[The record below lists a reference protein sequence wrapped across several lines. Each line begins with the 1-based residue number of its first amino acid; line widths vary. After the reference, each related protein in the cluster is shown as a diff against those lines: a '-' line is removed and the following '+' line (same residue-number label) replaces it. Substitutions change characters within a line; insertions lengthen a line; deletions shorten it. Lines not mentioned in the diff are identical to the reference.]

1 MFSNFNVGHN
11 KLKMQINKEII
22 VNNSNS
28 ILPYNVADIK
38 RRGIR
43 VINNV
48 YQPKY
53 KFGIASTG
61 LGDFIRG
68 SYFILDFCFKYKFK
82 PKIIFNNCISKF
94 LKIKTN
100 GLNKINYLLNQILS
114 FPNGNFMEFLITNDG
129 TILEPT
135 KDIRRIMYDY
145 VEYLSL
151 IPVHNHNVFGY
162 CISYPMRPVSDLAKR
177 YMRSILE
184 PSDEMKLIIHNI
196 LINNFQFKYRDYTV
210 IHIRS
215 GDVYLNKNSSV
226 FKKEYISKL
235 LSYIDAIVDREK
247 NYLIISDNNEIKNF
261 VLEKFTNINIKTLF
275 KEITHFGEGVVLEEE
290 KVKNT
295 MIDFYLLSLSSAIF
309 SYSCYKHGSGFS
321 YWCAQTYNIPYV
333 CKYIN

>member
-11 KLKMQINKEII
+11 KLKLQINKQTI
-22 VNNSNS
+22 VNSIN
-28 ILPYNVADIK
+28 ILPYNIGDVR

-53 KFGIASTG
+53 KFGMASTG

-68 SYFILDFCFKYKFK
+68 SYFVLEFCFQNKFK
-82 PKIIFNNCISKF
+82 PKIIFNNTISKF

-100 GLNKINYLLNQILS
+100 GLNKVNHLLNQILS
-114 FPNGNFMEFLITNDG
+114 FPNANFKEFLVMKDG
-129 TILEPT
+129 TILEPI
-135 KDIRRIMYDY
+135 KDTTRIMADF
-145 VEYLSL
+145 VEYLTL
-151 IPVHNHNVFGY
+151 IPVYNHNVFGY
-162 CISYPMRPVSDLAKR
+162 CISYPRGPVSEMAKR
-177 YMRSILE
+177 YMRNILE
-184 PSDEMKLIIHNI
+184 PTDEIKFIVHNI
-196 LINNFQFKYRDYTV
+196 LNNFQFKYRDYTV

-215 GDVYLNKNSSV
+215 GDIHLNKNSTI
-226 FKKEYISKL
+226 FKKEYINNL
-235 LSYIDAIVDREK
+235 LSHIEAVIDREK

-261 VLEKFTNINIKTLF
+261 VLEKFTNVKIKTLF

-309 SYSCYKHGSGFS
+309 SYSSYKHGSGFS

-333 CKYIN
+333 CKYI